1 MSARNGVASPSL
13 SAGGFNWQIIH
24 THIDSQ
30 LNGIGDLRSASCEIS
45 LASGYRSRAP
55 VVSAA
60 LKSRGIED
68 IRVNRSRIQKR
79 KTRRARDCLH
89 EPDGYMDRH

>member
-1 MSARNGVASPSL
+1 M
-13 SAGGFNWQIIH
+13 
-24 THIDSQ
+24 HIDSQ
-30 LNGIGDLRSASCEIS
+30 LNAIGDLRFASCEIS
-45 LASGYRSRAP
+45 LASGYRFHAP

-60 LKSRGIED
+60 LKSHGVED

-79 KTRRARDCLH
+79 KTRQARDCLR